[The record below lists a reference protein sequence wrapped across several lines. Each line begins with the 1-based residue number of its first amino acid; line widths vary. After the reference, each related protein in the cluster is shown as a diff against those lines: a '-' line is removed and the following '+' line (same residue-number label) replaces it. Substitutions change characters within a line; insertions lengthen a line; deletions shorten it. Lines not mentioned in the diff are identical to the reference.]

1 MFFAQTFLEIPG
13 NFVSLLHDIP
23 LINRSSIKSKKSTLY
38 LQKVQKER
46 NYKERNCKQPRRVR
60 MRNSETSMKEVFV
73 TIVNY
78 CKALTIVS
86 KNSILNVAR
95 VLR

>member
-1 MFFAQTFLEIPG
+1 
-13 NFVSLLHDIP
+13 
-23 LINRSSIKSKKSTLY
+23 
-38 LQKVQKER
+38 
-46 NYKERNCKQPRRVR
+46 
-60 MRNSETSMKEVFV
+60 MRDSETSKKEVFV